1 MVETGTTLSAL
12 PQGWIVV
19 PLSEVVDKIIDGS
32 HNPPPKQDSGR
43 PMLSARNIENNRI
56 VFDEFRLLSEEA
68 FEIENRRTQV
78 SPGDVLLTIVG
89 TIGRA
94 AVVPKN
100 YEPFTLQRSVA
111 VLSPSITT
119 SKFLMYQL
127 QSPNLQSFFKETAKG
142 TAQKGIYLQAL
153 GQTEILVPP
162 LSEQNRVVARIEELF
177 SELDKGVEY
186 LRTAQAQL
194 KVYRQSVLKYAF
206 EGKLTEQ
213 WREAHADQLET
224 ADQLLEHIQ
233 QERENRYQRQLNEWE
248 EAVKAWEENGKED
261 KKPSKPK
268 EPEIVLPLIERDT
281 VNLPELPEIWT
292 WISLAHIKE
301 FSMYGP
307 RFSSKDYVDEG
318 VAILRTTDVSDS
330 GKVDWE
336 NSPKLLISDDE
347 YEKYKLVKGDLLI
360 TRTGTIGTIS
370 VFNDDRKAI
379 AGAFL
384 IHYRLATHINS
395 WFIFY
400 FLKSKRA
407 QNHFYQKSTGSGRPN
422 LNVPNIELL
431 AIPFLSFE
439 EQNKIVQ
446 ILEEKISVLDSFE
459 AIINETLKKVDVLR
473 QSVLKKAFSGH
484 LVAQDP
490 NDEPA
495 SILLERIRG
504 ERLAAPKSTNKIIT
518 SRKKQRKKEV
528 VDLIRVLESV
538 NTWLSAQDVFQECGI
553 NGIRDE
559 EKTDTIEKLY
569 LQLRNLE
576 KENRIEVDR
585 RGDED
590 WLRIRPIGRS

>member
-1 MVETGTTLSAL
+1 MTDRWISEEIPESWAVTRLEDICTVIRGGSPRPMGDPRYFSGDIPFVKIGDITKIAGDTVFETETHVNEEGAQKSRLLPKGSLVLSNSGTICLPIFLGRDACIHDGFLAFEGLPIEVNKKYLFYFFIYIRPFIIQNYQQGVTLVNL
-12 PQGWIVV
+12 NT
-19 PLSEVVDKIIDGS
+19 KIIGEVEFIL
-32 HNPPPKQDSGR
+32 PPY
-43 PMLSARNIENNRI
+43 N
-56 VFDEFRLLSEEA
+56 
-68 FEIENRRTQV
+68 
-78 SPGDVLLTIVG
+78 
-89 TIGRA
+89 
-94 AVVPKN
+94 
-100 YEPFTLQRSVA
+100 
-111 VLSPSITT
+111 
-119 SKFLMYQL
+119 
-127 QSPNLQSFFKETAKG
+127 
-142 TAQKGIYLQAL
+142 
-153 GQTEILVPP
+153 
-162 LSEQNRVVARIEELF
+162 EQNRVVLKLEEEF
-177 SELDKGVEY
+177 SKVDKGVEY
-186 LRTAQAQL
+186 FKTAQEQL

-206 EGKLTEQ
+206 EGKLTEE
-213 WREAHADQLET
+213 WREAQADQLET
-224 ADQLLEHIQ
+224 AAQLLERIQ
-233 QERENRYQRQLNEWE
+233 QERENLYQQQLNKWE
-248 EAVKAWEENGKED
+248 ESIKAWEENGKKG

-268 EPEIVLPLIERDT
+268 EPEILPQLTERDT
-281 VNLPELPEIWT
+281 LNLPELPENWT

-336 NSPKLLISDDE
+336 NSPKLLISGDE
-347 YEKYKLVKGDLLI
+347 YEKYKLVEGDLLI
-360 TRTGTIGTIS
+360 TRTGSIGTIS

-400 FLKSKRA
+400 FLKSQRA
-407 QNHFYQKSTGSGRPN
+407 QNHFYEKSTGSGRPN

-431 AIPFLSFE
+431 AIPLPISE

-446 ILEEKISVLDSFE
+446 ILEEKFSVLDSFE
-459 AIINETLKKVDVLR
+459 ATISETLKKVDVLR
-473 QSVLKKAFSGH
+473 QSILKKAFSGH

-495 SILLERIRG
+495 SILLKRIRA
-504 ERLAAPKSTNKIIT
+504 ERLATPKPTNKIST
-518 SRKKQRKKEV
+518 SRKKPRKKEV
-528 VDLIRVLESV
+528 VDLIRVLESA